1 MRKISDDEKVR
12 IKKYQFYD
20 YPKKIIIIK

>member
-12 IKKYQFYD
+12 IKNISSMTIQ
-20 YPKKIIIIK
+20 KIIIIK